1 MAENA
6 SMSTANV
13 AFSSIIFMLF
23 VVVDVEVVAVVGVV
37 LVVVVKV
44 VIVVGVVVVVV
55 LVSFVVVCG
64 PQLSGFRTSRWS
76 CMTKSCWVR
85 QKLYTAM
92 WSHATVMLCIRYMCA
107 HTHTHYLFIMT
118 RQKQHSTARCWLYN
132 VMIRSHRSNCI
143 GIIAISEY
151 RLRLRLRLPKLLTVL

>member
-37 LVVVVKV
+37 VVVVVVKFV
-44 VIVVGVVVVVV
+44 TVVGVVV

-64 PQLSGFRTSRWS
+64 PQLSGFRTSR
-76 CMTKSCWVR
+76 
-85 QKLYTAM
+85 
-92 WSHATVMLCIRYMCA
+92 
-107 HTHTHYLFIMT
+107 
-118 RQKQHSTARCWLYN
+118 
-132 VMIRSHRSNCI
+132 
-143 GIIAISEY
+143 
-151 RLRLRLRLPKLLTVL
+151 